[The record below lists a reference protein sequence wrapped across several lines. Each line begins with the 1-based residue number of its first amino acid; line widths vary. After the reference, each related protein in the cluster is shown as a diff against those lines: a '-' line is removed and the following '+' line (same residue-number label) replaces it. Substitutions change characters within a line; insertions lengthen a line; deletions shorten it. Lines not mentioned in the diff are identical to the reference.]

1 MAATLSS
8 EIEKF
13 AWSILKNA
21 EIVTCTDE
29 LRIDKLRSG
38 LVHKVE
44 EFFFSE
50 SLSNLNLYLK
60 IIIYFCSSSSVT
72 KENGCDRFRLLIPY
86 GGTTLSCK
94 IKKHITAL
102 NNLMLKNYTILS
114 SN

>member
-8 EIEKF
+8 VIEKF
-13 AWSILKNA
+13 AWSILKSA

-72 KENGCDRFRLLIPY
+72 KENECDRFRLLIPY

-102 NNLMLKNYTILS
+102 NNLML
-114 SN
+114 